1 MRPPEQAG
9 TPAGQVVWVLV
20 VDHESD
26 DVIPP
31 VVCATDELA
40 KRQAGHVAESYDLTL
55 GHWVQSDGGA
65 SLTAGGP
72 NAVFRIYRC
81 PVRES

>member
-1 MRPPEQAG
+1 MRPSAEVDEA
-9 TPAGQVVWVLV
+9 ASQVVWVLA

-31 VVCATDELA
+31 VVCATEDLA
-40 KRQAGHVAESYDLTL
+40 KRQAGHVAESYDLTF
-55 GHWVQSDGGA
+55 GHWVQSDGEHVVA
-65 SLTAGGP
+65 AEGP
-72 NAVFRIYRC
+72 DAVFRIYRC